1 VKPQQPAGFRPGAN
15 SSRTSVLEDK
25 MKGGNVF
32 FAKLL
37 LIGRS
42 FFSFLSHQGGIRREN
57 NRHVPAGK
65 SGLGTSPEPYEPQ
78 DQAACL
84 PQEVLRGKGVQKQ
97 MTIKRRM
104 QDEENSVLIDDPTF
118 IRIRPVRLRRQ

>member
-1 VKPQQPAGFRPGAN
+1 MKPQQPAGFRPGAN

-42 FFSFLSHQGGIRREN
+42 FFHFFRIKGGS
-57 NRHVPAGK
+57 AGK
-65 SGLGTSPEPYEPQ
+65 LTGMFRPGKAVWEPRRNRTNRKTRLHV
-78 DQAACL
+78 C